1 MTTEVGNQPIVNVVW
16 YIQIC
21 HLIQNGTAAHVVKS
35 LTKVKRYDNYIQVC
49 GQKPRDR
56 VQNKNQ
62 RSCCAA
68 GGSEGVLVAEI

>member
-1 MTTEVGNQPIVNVVW
+1 MSTEIGNQSILNVVW

-21 HLIQNGTAAHVVKS
+21 HLIEKGTVAHVVKS
-35 LTKVKRYDNYIQVC
+35 LTKVERYDNYIRVC

-62 RSCCAA
+62 RSCCGA
-68 GGSEGVLVAEI
+68 GGSEGVLIAEI